1 MNSALEETITKLYSD
16 KGKEWLKN
24 LPDLLSS
31 LEKRWHFTVME
42 AFPHLT
48 YNYVVRVSLA
58 NGNAAVLKCGV
69 PNPETCTE
77 IAALKH
83 FNGSA
88 SVSLLE
94 ADESLGAMLLEQ
106 VLPGIPVI
114 ELEDNEATEIF
125 AHLIKKLHQ
134 PIQDTSLFPTVQKW
148 FEGFDRLY
156 HQFGGKTGP
165 FSSVLVDYA
174 YQTGKELL
182 NSMSE
187 PVLLHGD
194 LHHMNILSAT
204 REPWLAIDP
213 KGVIGEREYEVGAF
227 MRNPTLTLT
236 TRMDTKKILTRR
248 IEILTDITGFDK
260 KRIIAWSLY
269 QAVLAAIWCFEDR
282 GTGFEPF
289 IQCVEALR
297 EIK

>member
-1 MNSALEETITKLYSD
+1 MNRVLEETIIKLYSEI
-16 KGKEWLKN
+16 GKEWLRN
-24 LPDLLSS
+24 LQNLLSS
-31 LEKRWHFTVME
+31 LEKCWHFKIIE

-48 YNYVVRVSLA
+48 YNYVVKVSLA

-69 PNPETCTE
+69 PNPEINTE

-83 FNGSA
+83 FNGKA
-88 SVSLLE
+88 CVNLLE

-106 VLPGIPVI
+106 VLPGIPII
-114 ELEDNEATEIF
+114 ELDDHEATEIF

-134 PIQDTSLFPTVQKW
+134 PIQDISFFPIVQKW
-148 FEGFDRLY
+148 FKGFDRLY
-156 HQFGGKTGP
+156 HQFNGKTGP
-165 FSSVLVDYA
+165 FSSSLVDDA
-174 YQTGKELL
+174 YQIGKELL

-213 KGVIGEREYEVGAF
+213 KGVVGEREYEVGAF
-227 MRNPTLTLT
+227 MRNPIPTLT
-236 TRMDTKKILTRR
+236 TKMDTKNTLTRR

-260 KRIIAWSLY
+260 KRIIGWSFY
-269 QAVLAAIWCFEDR
+269 QAVLAAIWCFEDT
-282 GTGFEPF
+282 GAGFEPF
-289 IQCVEALR
+289 IQCAEVLKK
-297 EIK
+297 IK